1 MKLSTQQ
8 LEQFESLLKSQGYK
22 RDYGYKGEFIYW
34 KTILQQEDLKVC
46 VELTFYDFSKYDQYI
61 PKEFPISFEPKII
74 VIQNAL
80 STELHIPF
88 IYDKQPLFTKY
99 DNEKKCFVEKEL
111 SNREI
116 ENYLRDLWYTSLAFN
131 EFYKDYLQKYIIN

>member
-22 RDYGYKGEFIYW
+22 RDCGYKGEFIYW
-34 KTILQQEDLKVC
+34 KTIIQQEDFKVF

-88 IYDKQPLFTKY
+88 VYDKKPLFTKY
-99 DNEKKCFVEKEL
+99 DNKKKCFVEKEL

-116 ENYLRDLWYTSLAFN
+116 ENYLRDLWYISLAFN